1 MGSFLQIKIY
11 RHKFIAY
18 VIFVVAIGLTLGTLT
33 CAMLLNQWVGNARI
47 EAANAFSRVENEL
60 QYDADRIEAYM
71 QRIYSNPG
79 LMDDARSFLSSSAEG
94 YLTSRLQNSQF
105 SQPLVSFPE
114 DVKTYLYS
122 WAQGEITQISTHTDK
137 YGNVVRFNDNGIE
150 ALPSGFRIRMKLFA
164 TP

>member
-1 MGSFLQIKIY
+1 MATSVSTTCCNRGVIWALLQIKIY

-71 QRIYSNPG
+71 QRMYSNPA
-79 LMDDARSFLSSSAEG
+79 LMDDARSF
-94 YLTSRLQNSQF
+94 
-105 SQPLVSFPE
+105 
-114 DVKTYLYS
+114 
-122 WAQGEITQISTHTDK
+122 
-137 YGNVVRFNDNGIE
+137 
-150 ALPSGFRIRMKLFA
+150 
-164 TP
+164 